1 MRLLIIY
8 IFLLSNAF
16 ANNAPNIKNIVIN
29 KELKT
34 YNNLVFLDSKQ
45 EIVEL
50 NNYKGKLVILNFWAT
65 WCAPCKKE
73 MPSLDILYKDRNVFI
88 SLSGLYP
95 EREILN
101 GITFIPA
108 DSIMFLCLFTWV
120 TTLTSYPSDKAALA
134 IDIRCEQKN
143 QSSVTTKI
151 IFANL
156 FVMEK
161 NNKFYYCCKPSFTN
175 SFLIIYESPT
185 VIPSN
190 AHK

>member
-73 MPSLDILYKDRNVFI
+73 MPSLDSLKSNKVLDNLEIFPINIGKDKFKKSQKFFSELKIKN
-88 SLSGLYP
+88 L
-95 EREILN
+95 EIY
-101 GITFIPA
+101 F
-108 DSIMFLCLFTWV
+108 DSPI
-120 TTLTSYPSDKAALA
+120 TLTKELSLRGVP
-134 IDIRCEQKN
+134 
-143 QSSVTTKI
+143 TTI
-151 IFANL
+151 IFNRRGQEFARIIGSID
-156 FVMEK
+156 FSDE
-161 NNKFYYCCKPSFTN
+161 SFIEW
-175 SFLIIYESPT
+175 L
-185 VIPSN
+185 SN
-190 AHK
+190 YN